1 MIFKQQTAYG
11 VPNVMAPRTPV
22 RPDYAQRAVMKWATI
37 EEYDRILDVDC
48 TDGAL
53 LGALEEQY
61 RVTLCGLCQSARQT
75 RTVREDLPGSNVVY
89 AKPMDIPFRSD
100 SFDEVFVTRNTT
112 ANCAEAPLQEILRVL
127 RPGGQLVI
135 ASRGLRM
142 FFADSEPEMEKR
154 QLMRALQCAGFKDVS
169 WRSAGLC
176 GVIIGWKP
184 GKIE

>member
-1 MIFKQQTAYG
+1 M
-11 VPNVMAPRTPV
+11 
-22 RPDYAQRAVMKWATI
+22 
-37 EEYDRILDVDC
+37 
-48 TDGAL
+48 
-53 LGALEEQY
+53 
-61 RVTLCGLCQSARQT
+61 
-75 RTVREDLPGSNVVY
+75 
-89 AKPMDIPFRSD
+89 
-100 SFDEVFVTRNTT
+100 
-112 ANCAEAPLQEILRVL
+112 QEILRVL

-184 GKIE
+184 GKIK